1 MANRRATA
9 RWSASGPSH
18 EVADAIE
25 GIASDWKFRRRLES
39 KAKSFRSDPQMEQAI
54 RLRGSQRSHDNAKFD
69 ALPPSVKL
77 ALGYYVEAK
86 QAAAELGLP
95 TS

>member
-1 MANRRATA
+1 
-9 RWSASGPSH
+9 
-18 EVADAIE
+18 
-25 GIASDWKFRRRLES
+25 
-39 KAKSFRSDPQMEQAI
+39 MEQAI